1 MNLKDEIKKLCQEKN
16 AIILA
21 HYYTRDEVQEI
32 ADFIGDS
39 LALAQKAANTDADI
53 LLMCGVNFMAETCK
67 ILCPQKKVLIPNL
80 SAGCSLADSCNAEE
94 LKVFKSQH
102 PDYKVVSYV
111 NTTAEV
117 KAESYICVTS
127 GNADKIIES
136 FPKDEKLIFCPDRNL
151 GSYLNQK
158 TGRNMLLWDGG
169 CHVHSRFSATAL
181 ARLKEAYPDAIV
193 MAHPE
198 CKADIL
204 SQAHV
209 IGSTAA
215 IINWLKGGGEQQGSV
230 TAKQPTANKT
240 FIIATEVGI
249 FYELKRRYPNY
260 QFIAVPSEASECS
273 LMNEGAKPM
282 AENKVCC
289 NECEYMKLATL
300 ENIYAALVSEQPEII
315 VDANLSQQAL
325 KPIQRM
331 LNI

>member
-67 ILCPQKKVLIPNL
+67 ILCPQKKVLIPDL
-80 SAGCSLADSCNAEE
+80 SAGCSLADSCNAED
-94 LKVFKSQH
+94 LRVFKSQH

-127 GNADKIIES
+127 GNAEKIIES

-151 GSYLNQK
+151 GSYLNKK

-169 CHVHSRFSATAL
+169 CHVHSRFSAAAL
-181 ARLKEAYPDAIV
+181 ARLKKEYPDAIV

-215 IINWLKGGGEQQGSV
+215 IINWLKEAEGR
-230 TAKQPTANKT
+230 T

-249 FYELKRRYPNY
+249 FHELKRRYSNY

-273 LMNEGAKPM
+273 LMNEGAKPT

-289 NECEYMKLATL
+289 NECKYMKLATL
-300 ENIYAALVSEQPEII
+300 ENIHAALVSEQPEII
-315 VDANLSQQAL
+315 VDANLSQQAI

-331 LNI
+331 LDI